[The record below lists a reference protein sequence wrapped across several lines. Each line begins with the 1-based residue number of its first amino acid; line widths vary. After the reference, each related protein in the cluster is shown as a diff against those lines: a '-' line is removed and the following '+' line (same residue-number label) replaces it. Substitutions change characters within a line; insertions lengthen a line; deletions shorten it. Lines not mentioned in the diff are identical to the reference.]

1 MSTPTKQEQAAS
13 RYSSGV
19 AVQLVKILILAV
31 VNAAAV
37 FVGMALAAD
46 GQWVPLALLA
56 IGTVLIDVIYAFPN
70 RFLPGKYLAP
80 GVAFLLLFQVFVV
93 IYSGYIAFT
102 NYGDGHNGSKAD
114 AVLAIQANNQERV
127 ENSPEYPAS
136 IAEKDGALWLV
147 VVDKDKVLAGSA
159 KEPLAEVKGAELN
172 SLGAVKTLPG
182 FRVLTLAEMLPRSN
196 EITTLK
202 VPFSDDPADGFLQTP
217 EGTKAYVYKPA
228 IVYDKAADTF
238 TDKKTGKVFRDTGTG
253 AYLAD
258 DGTRIEP
265 GWMIGVGFKNFEKAF
280 GEPTIRGPLLKVTA
294 WTFGFAFLS
303 VLTTFALGLF
313 LAIVFNE
320 PRMGGRRIYRTLMI
334 LPYAFPAFL
343 SGLVWA
349 GMFNPE
355 FGYINQVLLGGADV
369 DWVNDQWLARL
380 SVLIVN
386 LWLGFPYMFLVST
399 GALQSIPDELMEA
412 ARVDGASPWRTFLN
426 IKLPLLMVPLA
437 PLLISSFAFNFNNF
451 TLIYLLTKGGPRFT
465 EASIDAGATDL
476 LISLVYKV
484 AFGAGTGRDYGLA
497 SAFAILIFVVI
508 GGISYLGFRQTKTL
522 EDLA

>member
-1 MSTPTKQEQAAS
+1 MSSPIKQQRAAE
-13 RYSSGV
+13 RFSGGLTVQV
-19 AVQLVKILILAV
+19 AKVLILAV
-31 VNAAAV
+31 VNAAAL
-37 FVGMALAAD
+37 FVTLALAANR
-46 GQWVPLALLA
+46 QWIPMALLVV
-56 IGTVLIDVIYAFPN
+56 GTLVIDVIYVVPN

-80 GVAFLLLFQVFVV
+80 GVAFLLVFQIFVV
-93 IYSGYIAFT
+93 GYSGYIAFT

-114 AVLAIQANNQERV
+114 AIAAIQANNQTRV
-127 ENSPEYPAS
+127 DDSPEYPAA
-136 IAEKDGALWLV
+136 IAERGGALWLV
-147 VVDKDKVLAGSA
+147 VVDQDKVLAGSA
-159 KEPLAEVKGAELN
+159 KQPLAEVAGAELN
-172 SLGAVKTLPG
+172 SLGSVKTLPG

-196 EITTLK
+196 EVTTLK
-202 VPFSDDPADGFLQTP
+202 VPRSSDPADGYLMTP

-228 IVYDKAADTF
+228 MTYDKGADTF
-238 TDKKTGKVFRDTGTG
+238 TDKAGKVYRDTGTG
-253 AYLAD
+253 AYIAD

-265 GWMIGVGFKNFEKAF
+265 GWMIGVGLRNFERAF
-280 GEPTIRGPLLKVTA
+280 GEESIRGPLLKVMA
-294 WTFGFAFLS
+294 WTFAFAFLS

-313 LAIVFNE
+313 LALVFNE
-320 PRMGGRRIYRTLMI
+320 PAMGGRRIYRTLMI

-355 FGYINQVLLGGADV
+355 FGYINQVLLGGAGV
-369 DWVNDQWLARL
+369 DWVHNQWWARL

-412 ARVDGASPWRTFLN
+412 AKVDGASPWRTFLN

-451 TLIYLLTKGGPRFT
+451 TLVYLLTNGGPRFP

-484 AFGAGTGRDYGLA
+484 AFGAAQGRDFGLA
-497 SAFAILIFVVI
+497 SAFAILIFIVI